1 MCSSDLAADID
12 RMKAQTGC
20 AAVMIG
26 RAAIGHPW
34 IFSRQER
41 PQVSLS
47 QRLGMIREHFAHMR
61 DFYGDA
67 LAPIL
72 MRKHLS
78 RYLTDYAGAR
88 AWRNRLVRV
97 ETAAELERVLA
108 ALEEQAVV

>member
-1 MCSSDLAADID
+1 
-12 RMKAQTGC
+12 
-20 AAVMIG
+20 
-26 RAAIGHPW
+26 
-34 IFSRQER
+34 
-41 PQVSLS
+41 
-47 QRLGMIREHFAHMR
+47 
-61 DFYGDA
+61 
-67 LAPIL
+67 